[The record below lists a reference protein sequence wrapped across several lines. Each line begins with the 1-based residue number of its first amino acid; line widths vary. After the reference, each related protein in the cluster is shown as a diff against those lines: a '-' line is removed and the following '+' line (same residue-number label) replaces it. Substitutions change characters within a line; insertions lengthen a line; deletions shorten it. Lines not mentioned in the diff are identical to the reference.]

1 MSPRDVRKGS
11 AAYWKAKFELAQG
24 IIKEASEKSLN
35 LSEVPGLLPISKVK
49 PKKACFEESDDPNRK
64 TCILRYHCILR
75 YIHL

>member
-35 LSEVPGLLPISKVK
+35 LSEVPGLLP
-49 PKKACFEESDDPNRK
+49 F
-64 TCILRYHCILR
+64 
-75 YIHL
+75 